1 MFSTFRLPFGLPSFL
16 FGGEGRSIDLDPVP
30 VLDFEVEPERKART
44 VKHLLK
50 ANHAHN
56 AVFYH
61 NLELSNQ
68 APNVYLSNIV

>member
-1 MFSTFRLPFGLPSFL
+1 MFSTFRLPFGIPSFL

-56 AVFYH
+56 AILYH
-61 NLELSNQ
+61 NLELPNQ
-68 APNVYLSNIV
+68 APNVYLSFNV